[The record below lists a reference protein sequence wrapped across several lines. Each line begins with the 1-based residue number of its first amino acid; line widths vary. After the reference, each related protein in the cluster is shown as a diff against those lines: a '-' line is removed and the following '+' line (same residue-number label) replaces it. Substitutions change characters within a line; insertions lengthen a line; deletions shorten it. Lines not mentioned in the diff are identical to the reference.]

1 MKLTILSFTVVA
13 FACIGQTPAEA
24 SKSGLRASTEISPYS
39 GSVSVCELADEF
51 SEECLGPIVTED
63 IEVTEE
69 EESPEEEND
78 AGRNLGIMTGK
89 VCSMIDLNL
98 SKRFDRHSS
107 SWQSYQLPLP
117 VTSNDHYKFYV
128 MSTGFSA
135 TFCRNDILRGIRSDP
150 NKGVVE
156 FLLAPKTLCDN
167 ESVKVVVKP
176 RVMRCAW

>member
-135 TFCRNDILRGIRSDP
+135 TFCMTSCEVFDLIPTRGLLSFFWLLRHFATT
-150 NKGVVE
+150 N
-156 FLLAPKTLCDN
+156 LLRLWLNHA
-167 ESVKVVVKP
+167 
-176 RVMRCAW
+176 